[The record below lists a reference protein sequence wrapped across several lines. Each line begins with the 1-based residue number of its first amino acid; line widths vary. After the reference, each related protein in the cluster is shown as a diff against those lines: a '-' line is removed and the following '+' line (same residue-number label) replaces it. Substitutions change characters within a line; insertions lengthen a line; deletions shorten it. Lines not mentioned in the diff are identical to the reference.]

1 MLESLG
7 GLITSSALL
16 YMMAGTLLGL
26 IFGAIPGLTATLAVV
41 ILIPLTYSLGHRFR
55 CGDADRCLYGRYIW
69 RVCGAI
75 MLNMRGPR
83 LPLPRHLTDSL
94 LPSKEKREKRL
105 EWGIP
110 LT

>member
-41 ILIPLTYSLGHRFR
+41 ILIPLTYRFR

-69 RVCGAI
+69 RVCGCNYAEYAGDPVFHYHDI
-75 MLNMRGPR
+75 
-83 LPLPRHLTDSL
+83 
-94 LPSKEKREKRL
+94 
-105 EWGIP
+105 
-110 LT
+110 